1 MLVRGLILML
11 AVVGPAQA
19 QSLTELF
26 VQSER
31 ARLVTLKD
39 ELKTL
44 SGRGSKT
51 AADRS
56 RMSELRLEI
65 RRIEGRVK
73 AIEEEEKRRHEQSE

>member
-1 MLVRGLILML
+1 MIARGLILML

-39 ELKTL
+39 ELKML
-44 SGRGSKT
+44 SEREPKT
-51 AADRS
+51 AADRG

-65 RRIEGRVK
+65 RRIEGRIK
-73 AIEEEEKRRHEQSE
+73 AIEEDEKRKYEQSE

>member
-1 MLVRGLILML
+1 MLARGLILML

-44 SGRGSKT
+44 SGRESKT

-73 AIEEEEKRRHEQSE
+73 AIEEDEKRRHQQSE

>member
-1 MLVRGLILML
+1 MLARGFLLML

-19 QSLTELF
+19 QSLPELF

-44 SGRGSKT
+44 SEREPKT
-51 AADRS
+51 AADQGRVN
-56 RMSELRLEI
+56 ELRLEI

-73 AIEEEEKRRHEQSE
+73 AIEEDEKRRREQSE

>member
-1 MLVRGLILML
+1 MLARALMLML

-31 ARLVTLKD
+31 ARLVALKD

-44 SGRGSKT
+44 SEREAKT
-51 AADRS
+51 AADRG

-73 AIEEEEKRRHEQSE
+73 AIEED

>member
-1 MLVRGLILML
+1 MLARALMLML

-44 SGRGSKT
+44 SEREAKT
-51 AADRS
+51 AVDRG

-73 AIEEEEKRRHEQSE
+73 AIEEDEKRRHEQSE

>member
-1 MLVRGLILML
+1 MLARGFLLML

-19 QSLTELF
+19 QSLPELF

-31 ARLVTLKD
+31 ARLVTLTD

-44 SGRGSKT
+44 SEREPKT
-51 AADRS
+51 AADQARVN
-56 RMSELRLEI
+56 ELRLEI

-73 AIEEEEKRRHEQSE
+73 AIEEDQKRRRELSE

>member
-1 MLVRGLILML
+1 MIAWGLMLML

-19 QSLTELF
+19 QSLTELY

-31 ARLVTLKD
+31 ARLVTLKG
-39 ELKTL
+39 ELRTL
-44 SGRGSKT
+44 SEREPKT
-51 AADRS
+51 AADGS

-73 AIEEEEKRRHEQSE
+73 AIEERERRRREQSE

>member
-1 MLVRGLILML
+1 MLAWGLMLML
-11 AVVGPAQA
+11 AVAGPAQA

-44 SGRGSKT
+44 SEREPKT

-56 RMSELRLEI
+56 RLSELRLEI

-73 AIEEEEKRRHEQSE
+73 AIEEDEKRRHEQSE

>member
-1 MLVRGLILML
+1 MLAWGLMLML
-11 AVVGPAQA
+11 AGVGPAQA

-39 ELKTL
+39 ELKT
-44 SGRGSKT
+44 SSEREPKA

-73 AIEEEEKRRHEQSE
+73 AIEEDEKRRHEQSE